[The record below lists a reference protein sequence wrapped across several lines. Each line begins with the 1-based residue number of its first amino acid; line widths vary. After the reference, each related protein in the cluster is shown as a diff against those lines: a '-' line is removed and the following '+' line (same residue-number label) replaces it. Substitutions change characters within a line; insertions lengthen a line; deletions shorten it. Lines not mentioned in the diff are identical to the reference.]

1 MTKDRKTK
9 VDKILHRKLNSTIKC
24 GMNLDALKWQVV
36 PTYGIQND
44 EVIYEAENANPLKA
58 FFLGDLSHRIVVDI
72 ILQYQIRKVWRYQSE
87 AENRRSD
94 NTIAKITCS
103 IRDKNSIYTL
113 LSEKGPDFWTKLGQ
127 SDARKHR
134 S

>member
-1 MTKDRKTK
+1 
-9 VDKILHRKLNSTIKC
+9 
-24 GMNLDALKWQVV
+24 
-36 PTYGIQND
+36 
-44 EVIYEAENANPLKA
+44 LKA
-58 FFLGDLSHRIVVDI
+58 FLFGDLSHRIVVNI

-127 SDARKHR
+127 SDIRKHR

>member
-36 PTYGIQND
+36 TTYGIQND

-58 FFLGDLSHRIVVDI
+58 FLFGDLSHRIVANI
-72 ILQYQIRKVWRYQSE
+72 ILQYQIRKV
-87 AENRRSD
+87 
-94 NTIAKITCS
+94 
-103 IRDKNSIYTL
+103 
-113 LSEKGPDFWTKLGQ
+113 
-127 SDARKHR
+127 
-134 S
+134 

>member
-1 MTKDRKTK
+1 MSNM
-9 VDKILHRKLNSTIKC
+9 NSTIKC

-58 FFLGDLSHRIVVDI
+58 FFLGDLSHRIVVNI

-87 AENRRSD
+87 AENQVRQY
-94 NTIAKITCS
+94 NC
-103 IRDKNSIYTL
+103 
-113 LSEKGPDFWTKLGQ
+113 
-127 SDARKHR
+127 
-134 S
+134 